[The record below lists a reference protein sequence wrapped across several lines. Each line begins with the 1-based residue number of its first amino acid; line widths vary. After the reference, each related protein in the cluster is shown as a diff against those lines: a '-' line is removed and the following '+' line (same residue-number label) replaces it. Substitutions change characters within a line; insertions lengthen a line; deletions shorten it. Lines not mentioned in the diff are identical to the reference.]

1 MNPRSVIHRDR
12 EILSGTPVF
21 IGTRVPVRIL
31 FEYLAA
37 GDSLEAFLDAFPSVS
52 KDQVVAALELASDIL
67 EHGARSAGC
76 VGSSAARA
84 FSSRARGH
92 HGPAPRVGGN
102 AERMTVSASISRA
115 PRARYGRSGLPVPAE
130 FHRGEF
136 PSGCT

>member
-12 EILSGTPVF
+12 EIRSGTPVF

-67 EHGARSAGC
+67 EHGARSAG
-76 VGSSAARA
+76 
-84 FSSRARGH
+84 
-92 HGPAPRVGGN
+92 
-102 AERMTVSASISRA
+102 
-115 PRARYGRSGLPVPAE
+115 
-130 FHRGEF
+130 
-136 PSGCT
+136 